1 MYKFTLLLLIINFG
15 CNSNSK
21 EASFSSLKNNKG
33 IGPVSEIVF
42 DNEINQN
49 QAQSGKKLFNQLCTS
64 CHMIKEESVGPA
76 IKGILDRRSP
86 EWIMNM
92 ILNPTEMVQND
103 PIAKKLLAEYN
114 NEYMYNQ
121 NLIED
126 EAREIIEYFRTLD

>member
-1 MYKFTLLLLIINFG
+1 MYKFTLLLLIIVFG
-15 CNSNSK
+15 CNSQSK
-21 EASFSSLKNNKG
+21 ESSNSSLDNKG
-33 IGPVSEIVF
+33 FGPISKIVF

-49 QAQSGKKLFNQLCTS
+49 LAKSGKKLFNQLCTS
-64 CHMIKEESVGPA
+64 CHMIREESVGPA
-76 IKGILDRRSP
+76 IKGILERRSP

-92 ILNPTEMVQND
+92 ILNPTEMLQKD

>member
-1 MYKFTLLLLIINFG
+1 MYKFILLLLIIVG
-15 CNSNSK
+15 CKSQSK
-21 EASFSSLKNNKG
+21 ESSFSSLKNNKG
-33 IGPVSEIVF
+33 IGPVSKIVF
-42 DNEINQN
+42 DDEINQSLAN
-49 QAQSGKKLFNQLCTS
+49 SGKKLFNQLGTY

-76 IKGILDRRSP
+76 IKGILGRRSP

-92 ILNPTEMVQND
+92 ILNPTEMLQED

>member
-1 MYKFTLLLLIINFG
+1 MYKLTLLLLIINFG

-92 ILNPTEMVQND
+92 ILNPTEMVQKD

>member
-1 MYKFTLLLLIINFG
+1 MYKFTLLLLIIVFG
-15 CNSNSK
+15 CNSQSK
-21 EASFSSLKNNKG
+21 ESSNSSLDNKG
-33 IGPVSEIVF
+33 IGPISNIVF

-49 QAQSGKKLFNQLCTS
+49 LAKSGKKLFNQLCTS

-76 IKGILDRRSP
+76 IKGILERRSP

-92 ILNPTEMVQND
+92 ILNPTEMLQKD

>member
-1 MYKFTLLLLIINFG
+1 MYKFILLLLIIVG
-15 CNSNSK
+15 CKSQSK
-21 EASFSSLKNNKG
+21 ESSFSSLKNNKG
-33 IGPVSEIVF
+33 IGPVTKIVF
-42 DNEINQN
+42 DDEINQN
-49 QAQSGKKLFNQLCTS
+49 LANSGKKLFNQLCTS
-64 CHMIKEESVGPA
+64 CHMVNEESVGPA

-92 ILNPTEMVQND
+92 ILNPTEMLRED

>member
-1 MYKFTLLLLIINFG
+1 MYKFILLLLIIVG
-15 CNSNSK
+15 CKSQSK
-21 EASFSSLKNNKG
+21 ESSLSSLKNNKG
-33 IGPVSEIVF
+33 IGPVSKIVF
-42 DNEINQN
+42 NDEINQN
-49 QAQSGKKLFNQLCTS
+49 LANSGKKLFNQLCTS

-76 IKGILDRRSP
+76 IKGILERRSP

-92 ILNPTEMVQND
+92 ILNPTEMLQED

-114 NEYMYNQ
+114 NVYMYNQ

>member
-1 MYKFTLLLLIINFG
+1 MILLLLIVFG
-15 CNSNSK
+15 CNYQSK
-21 EASFSSLKNNKG
+21 ESSFSSLKNNKG
-33 IGPVSEIVF
+33 IGPISKIVF
-42 DNEINQN
+42 DNEINQTLAN
-49 QAQSGKKLFNQLCTS
+49 SGKKLFNQLCTS

-92 ILNPTEMVQND
+92 ILNPTEMLQED

>member
-1 MYKFTLLLLIINFG
+1 MYKFTLLLLIIIFG
-15 CNSNSK
+15 CNSQSK
-21 EASFSSLKNNKG
+21 ESSISSLDNKG
-33 IGPVSEIVF
+33 IGPISKIVF

-49 QAQSGKKLFNQLCTS
+49 LAKSGKKLFNQLCTS

-92 ILNPTEMVQND
+92 ILNPTEMLQED

>member
-1 MYKFTLLLLIINFG
+1 MYKFTLLLLIIVFG
-15 CNSNSK
+15 CNSQSK
-21 EASFSSLKNNKG
+21 ESSISSLDNKG
-33 IGPVSEIVF
+33 IGPISKIVF

-49 QAQSGKKLFNQLCTS
+49 LAKSGKKLFNQLCTS

-92 ILNPTEMVQND
+92 ILNPTEMLQED

>member
-1 MYKFTLLLLIINFG
+1 MYKFILLLLIIVG
-15 CNSNSK
+15 CKSQSK
-21 EASFSSLKNNKG
+21 ESSFSSLKNNKG

-92 ILNPTEMVQND
+92 ILNPTEMLQED

>member
-1 MYKFTLLLLIINFG
+1 MVN
-15 CNSNSK
+15 
-21 EASFSSLKNNKG
+21 
-33 IGPVSEIVF
+33 
-42 DNEINQN
+42 
-49 QAQSGKKLFNQLCTS
+49 
-64 CHMIKEESVGPA
+64 EESVGPA

-92 ILNPTEMVQND
+92 ILNPTEMLRED

>member
-1 MYKFTLLLLIINFG
+1 MYKFILLLLIIVG
-15 CNSNSK
+15 CKSQSK
-21 EASFSSLKNNKG
+21 ESSFSSLKNNKG

-64 CHMIKEESVGPA
+64 CHMIKEESIGPA

-92 ILNPTEMVQND
+92 ILNPTEMLQED

>member
-1 MYKFTLLLLIINFG
+1 MYKFLLLLLIINFG

-21 EASFSSLKNNKG
+21 EASFTSLKNNKG

-64 CHMIKEESVGPA
+64 CHMIKEESIGPA

-92 ILNPTEMVQND
+92 ILNPTEMVQKD

>member
-1 MYKFTLLLLIINFG
+1 MVN
-15 CNSNSK
+15 
-21 EASFSSLKNNKG
+21 
-33 IGPVSEIVF
+33 
-42 DNEINQN
+42 
-49 QAQSGKKLFNQLCTS
+49 
-64 CHMIKEESVGPA
+64 EESVGPA

-92 ILNPTEMVQND
+92 ILNPTEMLRED

-126 EAREIIEYFRTLD
+126 EAREIIEYFSTLD

>member
-1 MYKFTLLLLIINFG
+1 MYKFILLLSIIVLG
-15 CNSNSK
+15 CKSQSK
-21 EASFSSLKNNKG
+21 ESSFSSLKNNKG
-33 IGPVSEIVF
+33 IGPVSKIVF
-42 DNEINQN
+42 DDEINQN
-49 QAQSGKKLFNQLCTS
+49 LANSGKKLFNQLCTS
-64 CHMIKEESVGPA
+64 CHMVKEESVGPA
-76 IKGILDRRSP
+76 IKGILERRSP

-92 ILNPTEMVQND
+92 ILNPTEMLQED

>member
-1 MYKFTLLLLIINFG
+1 MYKFLLLLLIINFG

-64 CHMIKEESVGPA
+64 CHMINEESIGPA
-76 IKGILDRRSP
+76 IEGILDRRSP

-92 ILNPTEMVQND
+92 ILNPTEMLEKD
-103 PIAKKLLAEYN
+103 PIAKKLLIEYN

>member
-1 MYKFTLLLLIINFG
+1 MVN
-15 CNSNSK
+15 
-21 EASFSSLKNNKG
+21 
-33 IGPVSEIVF
+33 
-42 DNEINQN
+42 
-49 QAQSGKKLFNQLCTS
+49 
-64 CHMIKEESVGPA
+64 EESVGPA

-92 ILNPTEMVQND
+92 ILNPTEMLQED

>member
-1 MYKFTLLLLIINFG
+1 MCIRD
-15 CNSNSK
+15 S
-21 EASFSSLKNNKG
+21 
-33 IGPVSEIVF
+33 F

-49 QAQSGKKLFNQLCTS
+49 LAKSGKKLFNQLCTS

-76 IKGILDRRSP
+76 IKGILERRSP

-92 ILNPTEMVQND
+92 ILNPTEMLQED

>member
-1 MYKFTLLLLIINFG
+1 MYKFLLLLLIINFG

-92 ILNPTEMVQND
+92 ILNPTEMVQKD

>member
-1 MYKFTLLLLIINFG
+1 MYKLTLLLLIINFG

-92 ILNPTEMVQND
+92 ILNPT
-103 PIAKKLLAEYN
+103 
-114 NEYMYNQ
+114 
-121 NLIED
+121 
-126 EAREIIEYFRTLD
+126 

>member
-1 MYKFTLLLLIINFG
+1 MYKFTLLLLIIVFG
-15 CNSNSK
+15 CNSQSK
-21 EASFSSLKNNKG
+21 ESSISSLDNKG
-33 IGPVSEIVF
+33 IGPISKIVF

-49 QAQSGKKLFNQLCTS
+49 LAKSGKKLFNQLCTS

-92 ILNPTEMVQND
+92 ILNPTEMLQED

-121 NLIED
+121 NLIE
-126 EAREIIEYFRTLD
+126 

>member
-1 MYKFTLLLLIINFG
+1 MYKFLLLLLIINFG

-64 CHMIKEESVGPA
+64 CHMIKEESIGPA

-92 ILNPTEMVQND
+92 ILNPTEMLQED
-103 PIAKKLLAEYN
+103 PIAKKLLVEYN

>member
-1 MYKFTLLLLIINFG
+1 MYKFTLLLLIIVFG
-15 CNSNSK
+15 CNSQSK
-21 EASFSSLKNNKG
+21 ESSISSLDNKG
-33 IGPVSEIVF
+33 IGPISKIVF

-49 QAQSGKKLFNQLCTS
+49 LAKSGKKLFNQICTS

-92 ILNPTEMVQND
+92 ILNPTEMLQED

>member
-1 MYKFTLLLLIINFG
+1 MYKFTLLLLIIVFG
-15 CNSNSK
+15 CNSQSK
-21 EASFSSLKNNKG
+21 DSSISSLDNKG
-33 IGPVSEIVF
+33 IGPISKIVF

-49 QAQSGKKLFNQLCTS
+49 LAKSGKKLFNQLCTS

-92 ILNPTEMVQND
+92 ILNPTEMLQED